1 MRSSLKFKIIC
12 AVQWP
17 SQRGGASLCFLMIPP
32 PRVSFHAGKCH
43 HISRSFALIA
53 IKKRPPCPKRTQR
66 TSQTRGTTS
75 VYRLRGL
82 IGYNHIRSAISG
94 APGAAY
100 HSEELQG
107 AAQDGNWDTASPLPC
122 TCRQLSEEDH
132 CIILL
137 RVLHRVHLML
147 HIL

>member
-1 MRSSLKFKIIC
+1 MS
-12 AVQWP
+12 V
-17 SQRGGASLCFLMIPP
+17 G
-32 PRVSFHAGKCH
+32 
-43 HISRSFALIA
+43 
-53 IKKRPPCPKRTQR
+53 TQR
-66 TSQTRGTTS
+66 TRMTRGTTS

-82 IGYNHIRSAISG
+82 MGYRHIRSAVSG

-100 HSEELQG
+100 HSGELRG

-132 CIILL
+132 RNILL
-137 RVLHRVHLML
+137 RVLHRVHLIL